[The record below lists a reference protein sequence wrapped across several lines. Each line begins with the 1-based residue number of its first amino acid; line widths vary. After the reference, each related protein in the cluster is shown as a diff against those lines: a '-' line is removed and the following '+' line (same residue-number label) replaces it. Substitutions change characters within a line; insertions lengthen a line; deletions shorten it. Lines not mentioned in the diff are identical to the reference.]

1 MQKCTAY
8 RLFSVSCALLC
19 YMGLESSDEDSACLI
34 TSVISHYVIKDFDLT
49 NNKKQKQGSLVGAL
63 LCFIMHRARRC
74 LLYSC
79 LDILALYMRCA
90 IGLKNCILRKSEQ
103 EP

>member
-1 MQKCTAY
+1 MANNDFVVK
-8 RLFSVSCALLC
+8 
-19 YMGLESSDEDSACLI
+19 I
-34 TSVISHYVIKDFDLT
+34 VICHYVIFKILILI
-49 NNKKQKQGSLVGAL
+49 NKNKKQGSLDGAL

-79 LDILALYMRCA
+79 LDVLALYMRCA
-90 IGLKNCILRKSEQ
+90 IGLKNCILRKSGQ